1 MKLTGYDTNIRS
13 GTTEK
18 VQLIADFLNEYT
30 TIFNMLYDIDGAK
43 NPNRAG
49 VGIVLDNEN
58 GVKLKYSLKL
68 SFEAIN
74 KIVNTRHC
82 WHE

>member
-82 WHE
+82 WRE

>member
-30 TIFNMLYDIDGAK
+30 TIFNRLYDINGAK